1 MILVPFVHTSVLR
14 TAKTVHT
21 IRLLLEGGHRFWQE
35 ETPVSIVLE
44 LNELV
49 AERQFTSGDKYYIC
63 INTEATNMESM
74 YDWREC
80 PINSDTLCWRTYHI
94 LLTEEESPWISV
106 SDPVLKCVLEP
117 ILKDGYSSR

>member
-1 MILVPFVHTSVLR
+1 MILVPFTHSVVLKN
-14 TAKTVHT
+14 TKEIHT
-21 IRLLLEGGHRFWQE
+21 IRLLLEGGYRFWQE
-35 ETPVSIVLE
+35 ETPINTVLE

-49 AERQFTSGDKYYIC
+49 AERQFTSGDKHYIC
-63 INTEATNMESM
+63 INTQATNMNSM

-80 PINSDTLCWRTYHI
+80 PSKSDTLCWRTYHI
-94 LLTEEESPWISV
+94 LLDERREPWISV